1 MRIKRYLQAS
11 LLRTPGRE
19 PSSSSYWFRRALS
32 DLNLSNWTRY
42 PTSPTPGR
50 LSASLGGWAAFGR
63 ASADIPIRVPR
74 LVADDGDAFRG
85 IDPETDKIAVD
96 RQELDA
102 GVAID
107 DDRLA

>member
-1 MRIKRYLQAS
+1 
-11 LLRTPGRE
+11 
-19 PSSSSYWFRRALS
+19 LS
-32 DLNLSNWTRY
+32 DLNLSNWTKY
-42 PTSPTPGR
+42 PTSPAPGG
-50 LSASLGGWAAFGR
+50 LSALPGGWAAFGR